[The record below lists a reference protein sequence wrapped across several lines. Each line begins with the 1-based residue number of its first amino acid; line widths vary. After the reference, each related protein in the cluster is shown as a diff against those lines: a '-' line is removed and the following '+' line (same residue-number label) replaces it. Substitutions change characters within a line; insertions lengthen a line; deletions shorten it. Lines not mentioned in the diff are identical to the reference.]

1 MFGKDVIGGG
11 NLYSGYSGVPGG
23 RTNGRFGKP
32 GKPGKVSIAVGA
44 KSFRVATAECM
55 AESDKLRMN
64 KPATNK
70 RENAISCNVR
80 LWSKKT
86 RNKS

>member
-32 GKPGKVSIAVGA
+32 GKVSSAVGA
-44 KSFRVATAECM
+44 KSFRVATPECM
-55 AESDKLRMN
+55 VESDKLRMK

-70 RENAISCNVR
+70 RENAIISHNVR
-80 LWSKKT
+80 L
-86 RNKS
+86 